1 MKDDSN
7 ASVDAFILS
16 NLPSTFGS
24 LYRRAEQHGC
34 DWYRPIDRRLQ
45 ALRKKGVIVTVRENG
60 KYIWRA
66 A

>member
-7 ASVDAFILS
+7 ASVDAFILA

-24 LYRRAEQHGC
+24 LFRRAEARGC

-45 ALRKKGVIVTVRENG
+45 ALRKKGLIVVTREGG
-60 KYIWRA
+60 KSVWRA